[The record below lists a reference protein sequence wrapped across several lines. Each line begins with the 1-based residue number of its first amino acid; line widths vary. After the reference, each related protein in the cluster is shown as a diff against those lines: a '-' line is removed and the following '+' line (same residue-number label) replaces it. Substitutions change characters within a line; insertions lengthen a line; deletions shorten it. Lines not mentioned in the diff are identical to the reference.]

1 MCGTMICHWG
11 TRTAEE
17 QVLPSKGL
25 MCNLLAAEYSVCIK
39 GLRWSI
45 VRAWGFF
52 VFVFCKNNSVD
63 YFRNCTFIHEVSH
76 SHLTC
81 LSWRGSCFQTVLDM
95 FLPPSDSFC
104 FFTMRKKGAFFKS
117 FFIYICFSNFI
128 LLHGSLMVLVNSED
142 ERTNNSNLLNHNRVY
157 YK

>member
-1 MCGTMICHWG
+1 
-11 TRTAEE
+11 
-17 QVLPSKGL
+17 

-81 LSWRGSCFQTVLDM
+81 LSCRRGSCFQTVLDM

-117 FFIYICFSNFI
+117 FFIYICFSSFI